1 MRPAPVGYQCPECA
15 GSARRSGPRRSIT
28 VGGTGLITRAILFVN
43 IAMFAVELV
52 VGGPNSLLFGPSTR
66 QVIKLGASQPL
77 LIAFGH
83 QYWRLFTVMF
93 LHAGL
98 IHLSLN
104 MYALYLFGSLVE
116 DAYGPVRFLAIYLV
130 SGLLASVASF
140 VFGPPGL
147 VGVGASG
154 AIFGLLGAWFAY
166 NYRRRE
172 MRFHRAN
179 LQGAV
184 SLIVLNLVLS
194 AGLSSIIDW
203 RAHVGGL
210 VAGIILGFTAE
221 GVGAGSLRAASRV
234 GGFVILL
241 AVGAAMTVA
250 HVHALT
256 SDPFLQGA
264 WRAGLIG
271 G

>member
-1 MRPAPVGYQCPECA
+1 M
-15 GSARRSGPRRSIT
+15 
-28 VGGTGLITRAILFVN
+28 
-43 IAMFAVELV
+43 
-52 VGGPNSLLFGPSTR
+52 
-66 QVIKLGASQPL
+66 
-77 LIAFGH
+77 
-83 QYWRLFTVMF
+83 FTVMF
-93 LHAGL
+93 LHAGI
-98 IHLSLN
+98 IHLGLN

-140 VFGPPGL
+140 VFGPPNL

-184 SLIVLNLVLS
+184 MLIVLNLVLS

-210 VAGIILGFTAE
+210 VAGTILGFTAE
-221 GVGAGSLRAASRV
+221 GVGAAGLRSVSRV
-234 GGFVILL
+234 GGFVVLL
-241 AVGAAMTVA
+241 AVGALMTVA
-250 HVHALT
+250 HAHALT
-256 SDPFLQGA
+256 SDPF
-264 WRAGLIG
+264 WRAIWFG
-271 G
+271 GG